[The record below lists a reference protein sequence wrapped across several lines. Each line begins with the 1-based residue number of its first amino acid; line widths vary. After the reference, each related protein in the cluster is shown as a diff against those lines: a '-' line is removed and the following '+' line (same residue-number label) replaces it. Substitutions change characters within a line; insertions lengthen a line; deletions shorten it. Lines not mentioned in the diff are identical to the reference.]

1 MRKVAF
7 IVFFL
12 IVASSYLFGQE
23 SQQFVN
29 YEKKTLRL
37 YNQKNWPE
45 LIQWGKKAIENGNDY
60 FYMRMRLGIAF
71 YERGNYHRALIHF
84 NKAGEFNPNDPYLL
98 EYLYYANIF
107 INREKAA
114 LDIAKRFSPSVEAKF
129 ADVKISKF
137 RIGNLA
143 IQNTFSDFTAGLE
156 DVTDIPP
163 EQNGYQIF
171 ENNIFKANLGFNHL
185 ISRKFSLF
193 YQYGFMMVNRFTYY
207 QNDSVGFY
215 DPNQK
220 LYQNQFYILGNIYI
234 GKGFNLNASI
244 HYLPGK
250 VPDFYVGSGAGQGQA
265 SNYTYVPAYKYND
278 FTGHLSLIKDFPY
291 ISLGL
296 AGSYSYLNFRTFLQE
311 GIIVRI
317 YPLGNLNLYLS
328 TAFHLQQEIINS
340 DFTEKGKFIEF
351 SLGFKVFNP
360 VWLEI
365 SGAIGDLH
373 YITTQMGWTVYNG
386 PNPIDQQLGASL
398 LIPVGKKNALLSL
411 SFNYYTTTS
420 GFISTDTGQTSIN
433 SKNYNMYSLYGGI
446 SWKF

>member
-7 IVFFL
+7 ILFFL
-12 IVASSYLFGQE
+12 IVVSSYLFGQE
-23 SQQFVN
+23 SQEVVN

-45 LIQWGKKAIENGNDY
+45 LIKWGKKALENGSDY

-114 LDIAKRFSPSVEAKF
+114 LDIAKRFSPSVEANF
-129 ADVKISKF
+129 ADVKIPKF

-163 EQNGYQIF
+163 EQNGYQVF

-185 ISRKFSLF
+185 ISKKFSLF
-193 YQYGFMMVNRFTYY
+193 YQYGFMMVNRFTNY

-220 LYQNQFYILGNIYI
+220 LYQNQFYILGNIYL
-234 GKGFNLNASI
+234 GKGFNLNLAI

-250 VPDFYVGSGAGQGQA
+250 VPEFYVGSGTGMGQA
-265 SNYTYVPAYKYND
+265 SSYTLVPAYKYND
-278 FTGHLSLIKDFPY
+278 FTGHLSLVKDFPY
-291 ISLGL
+291 ISLGV
-296 AGSYSYLNFRTFLQE
+296 AGSYSYLNYGTYLQE
-311 GIIVRI
+311 GLLIRF
-317 YPLGNLNLYLS
+317 YPLGNLNLYLG
-328 TAFHLQQEIINS
+328 TGFHIQQELSS
-340 DFTEKGKFIEF
+340 DGFIQKGQFVEL

-365 SGAIGDLH
+365 AGAYGDMH
-373 YITTQMGWTVYNG
+373 YVTTQMGWLVYNG
-386 PNPIDQQLGASL
+386 PNPVDKQIGASL
-398 LIPVGKKNALLSL
+398 LIPVGKKNTLLSF
-411 SFNYYTTTS
+411 SYNYYSTTS
-420 GFISTDTGQTSIN
+420 NFISTDTGETSIN
-433 SKNYNMYSLYGGI
+433 TTSYNMNSIYGGV